1 MFSIYLPCERER
13 TLRYQNTNVELLKTH
28 KRQMESEK
36 PKRLFPSTQLMVT
49 LEPKVLKTYLWIC
62 SWMIQGG
69 VRYYSRQF
77 SKAIKVSEDE
87 VEKCIQSLIDY
98 KLVNVTNT
106 EQGFLLTPNVEQA
119 KKYFEVPMGKV
130 LESEGIKMAET
141 ATWNKESIAVQKKKI
156 EEMDADQIQAMIY
169 RLQASLNEKKQM
181 EKFVKVA
188 STPTEKFDDLPF

>member
-1 MFSIYLPCERER
+1 
-13 TLRYQNTNVELLKTH
+13 
-28 KRQMESEK
+28 MENDK
-36 PKRLFPSTQLMVT
+36 PKRLFPSTQLMVA
-49 LEPKVLKTYLWIC
+49 LDSRVLKTYLWIC
-62 SWMIQGG
+62 GWMIQGG

-77 SKAIKVSEDE
+77 AKATKLTEDE
-87 VEKCIQSLIDY
+87 VERCIQTLIDY

-141 ATWNKESIAVQKKKI
+141 ATWNKESAVGQKSKI
-156 EEMDADQIQAMIY
+156 EDMNAEQIQAMIY
-169 RLQASLNEKKQM
+169 RLQASLEEKRQM
-181 EKFVKVA
+181 EKFVKVT

>member
-1 MFSIYLPCERER
+1 ME
-13 TLRYQNTNVELLKTH
+13 TQND
-28 KRQMESEK
+28 K
-36 PKRLFPSTQLMVT
+36 PKRLFPSTQLIVA
-49 LEPKVLKTYLWIC
+49 LEPRVLKTYLWIC

-77 SKAIKVSEDE
+77 SKAIKVPEEE
-87 VEKCIQSLIDY
+87 VERCIQSLIDY
-98 KLVNVTNT
+98 KLVEVTNT
-106 EQGFLLTPNVEQA
+106 EQGFLLMPNIEQA

-130 LESEGIKMAET
+130 LESDGIKMAEN

-169 RLQASLNEKKQM
+169 RLQASLNEKKQL

-188 STPTEKFDDLPF
+188 STPSEKFDDLPF